1 MQIFYTDEIAYK
13 EIQEIFYINNKFF
26 NTANDNLREEA
37 MRKII
42 KKLRIS
48 LTETAYDTI
57 TFSRD
62 FIDKIDSIL

>member
-42 KKLRIS
+42 KKVRIS